1 MDAIKVGL
9 IGYGMAGSIF
19 HAPLICSVSG
29 LQLMAV
35 STSRVEQVQRDI
47 PGAKVVAHPEA
58 IFSNPEIELVVIASP
73 TSTHFDLA
81 CAALRAGK
89 NLVVDKPFTTTVQE
103 ADRLLE
109 LAKAQHCL
117 LSVFQNRRWE
127 NGFLTLRRCIEQGL
141 LGEIYYYESHY
152 DRFRPAIKQ
161 GWREKSLPGSGILY
175 DLGSHLIDQALLLF
189 GLPQSVT
196 ADVITQRAQGK
207 VDDYFHLILGYGRK
221 RVILHSATL
230 VRAPGPRLMAHG
242 DGGSFLKYGEDGQEA
257 ALKAGRKPDSADW
270 GRDVPEHYAVLTA
283 SDGISRA
290 IESLPGAYQKY
301 YENVIPWIRGR
312 GPAPVDPAD
321 ARNGILVIEASLSSA
336 RERRTVDLD
345 RFV

>member
-9 IGYGMAGSIF
+9 IGYGLAGAVF
-19 HAPLICSVSG
+19 HAPLICSVPG
-29 LQLMAV
+29 LQLVAV
-35 STSRVEQVQRDI
+35 MTSRVEQVQRDLS
-47 PGAKVVAHPEA
+47 GARVVPHPEA
-58 IFSNPEIELVVIASP
+58 IFSDPEIELVVIASP
-73 TSTHFDLA
+73 TSTHSDLA

-89 NLVVDKPFTTTVQE
+89 HLVVDKPFTATVQE
-103 ADRLLE
+103 ADRLIE
-109 LAKAQHCL
+109 LAKSQQLL

-141 LGEIYYYESHY
+141 LGKVYYYESHY

-161 GWREKSLPGSGILY
+161 GWREKSMPGSGILY

-196 ADVITQRAQGK
+196 ADVITQRAEGK
-207 VDDYFHLILGYGRK
+207 VDDYFHLILGYGR
-221 RVILHSATL
+221 RRAILHSATL

-242 DGGSFLKYGEDGQEA
+242 DGGSFLKYGQDGQEE
-257 ALKAGRKPDSADW
+257 ALRAGRKPVSPDW
-270 GRDVPEHYAVLTA
+270 GRDLPEHYARVTA
-283 SDGISRA
+283 SDGASRT
-290 IESLPGAYQKY
+290 IETLPGAYQKY
-301 YENVIPWIRGR
+301 YEEVVPWIRGR

-321 ARNGILVIEASLSSA
+321 SRNGILVIEASLSSA

-345 RFV
+345 GFV